1 MRDVY
6 RRDADHKA
14 DLVDELFLDKP
25 IEGPGA
31 FRFICH
37 LYLLSVVPDS
47 VGPLILGVFMVE
59 IHAETFALTDEYA
72 VPGVADV
79 FPEAVVQEP
88 FEIDDLRGHPRLD
101 VPFTGKGTE
110 PFVQALQRIETALH
124 EQDEPPAGEVMRH
137 EAVDQPVNGQLISH
151 DSLFSG

>member
-6 RRDADHKA
+6 RRDADHKT

-31 FRFICH
+31 FRFICY

-47 VGPLILGVFMVE
+47 VGPLLLGVFMVE

-88 FEIDDLRGHPRLD
+88 FEIDDL
-101 VPFTGKGTE
+101 
-110 PFVQALQRIETALH
+110 
-124 EQDEPPAGEVMRH
+124 
-137 EAVDQPVNGQLISH
+137 
-151 DSLFSG
+151 